1 MIRLIPLLLIALAA
15 YLLIRRPR
23 GREELRAWLVPIA
36 VVLLSLLYIRSPI
49 DLIPDSIGP
58 IGLIDDLLA
67 VIGALWWARQLRQQ
81 ARTTS
86 ARPPG
91 STSDAASEGWDPYAV
106 LGIPR
111 GSSREQITRAYR
123 ERMKQYH
130 PDRVDD
136 LGDELKSVAHEKT
149 LEIQRAYR
157 ELTAG

>member
-1 MIRLIPLLLIALAA
+1 MIRLIPLLLAVLAV

-36 VVLLSLLYIRSPI
+36 VVLLSLLYVRSPI
-49 DLIPDSIGP
+49 DLIPDSVGP
-58 IGLIDDLLA
+58 IGLLDDLLA
-67 VIGALWWARQLRQQ
+67 VIAAFWWARQLRER

-86 ARPPG
+86 ARPPR
-91 STSDAASEGWDPYAV
+91 STSDIPPRDWDPYAV

-111 GSSREQITRAYR
+111 GSSREEITRAYR
-123 ERMKQYH
+123 ERLKQYH

-136 LGDELKSVAHEKT
+136 LGEELKSVAHEKT

-157 ELTAG
+157 ELTG